1 MSAATFAASAAL
13 APASTSAASSL
24 NRISVPRAP
33 LSARFLR
40 PSLSRVSPSRRRSA
54 AATTCSKRSRR
65 AARGI
70 VVSPDGAGALASS
83 LLGLVLGSL
92 LCLSLCPAC
101 WRSRAFGRT
110 EVRRAASRGQLRG
123 RAGLRFG
130 RQPGSACFACS
141 LGPSLCTA
149 GGCFRSLPLLFTGTG
164 GSSEGEHSTPVAA
177 PTPKCQ
183 LPDACPALG
192 TAPHVWGKPLRAC
205 RIKPIE
211 KNSVPQKT
219 RAAPFLARFEGVV
232 SGHARVRSHYD
243 APACAARNAASRA
256 SASARSRR
264 SSVTAAAAFAASSS
278 ARAARRA

>member
-40 PSLSRVSPSRRRSA
+40 PSLSSVSPSRRRSA
-54 AATTCSKRSRR
+54 TAKTCSKRSRR

-123 RAGLRFG
+123 GAGLRFG
-130 RQPGSACFACS
+130 AEPGCVLCVLSGSFFMHCGGLLS
-141 LGPSLCTA
+141 LAPSSFWHRHWA
-149 GGCFRSLPLLFTGTG
+149 AVK
-164 GSSEGEHSTPVAA
+164 GEHSTPV
-177 PTPKCQ
+177 
-183 LPDACPALG
+183 G
-192 TAPHVWGKPLRAC
+192 RPH
-205 RIKPIE
+205 
-211 KNSVPQKT
+211 Q
-219 RAAPFLARFEGVV
+219 
-232 SGHARVRSHYD
+232 
-243 APACAARNAASRA
+243 NAAYQLHAQHLAPPRMCGGNL
-256 SASARSRR
+256 
-264 SSVTAAAAFAASSS
+264 FAPVESNLSKKKQ
-278 ARAARRA
+278 RPPKNARRPIPRSL

>member
-40 PSLSRVSPSRRRSA
+40 PSLSSVSPSRRRSA

-70 VVSPDGAGALASS
+70 VVSPDGAGALANS

-149 GGCFRSLPLLFTGTG
+149 GGCFRSLPAPLTPGTVTAVK
-164 GSSEGEHSTPVAA
+164 GEH
-177 PTPKCQ
+177 
-183 LPDACPALG
+183 
-192 TAPHVWGKPLRAC
+192 APHTKMPAYQTHAKHSHVCGTLRAC

-211 KNSVPQKT
+211 KKT
-219 RAAPFLARFEGVV
+219 ASPKKRAPPHSSLALRE
-232 SGHARVRSHYD
+232 
-243 APACAARNAASRA
+243 
-256 SASARSRR
+256 
-264 SSVTAAAAFAASSS
+264 
-278 ARAARRA
+278 

>member
-40 PSLSRVSPSRRRSA
+40 PSLSSVSPSRRRGGA
-54 AATTCSKRSRR
+54 AAAAACRERSRR

-130 RQPGSACFACS
+130 AAAGRALRALWVLLYALRGAAFA
-141 LGPSLCTA
+141 
-149 GGCFRSLPLLFTGTG
+149 RSRSF
-164 GSSEGEHSTPVAA
+164 S
-177 PTPKCQ
+177 
-183 LPDACPALG
+183 PALG
-192 TAPHVWGKPLRAC
+192 AAVKEREHGPQNARDDRL
-205 RIKPIE
+205 IKGRWQSFGSPSDRLQRLWMPK
-211 KNSVPQKT
+211 KN
-219 RAAPFLARFEGVV
+219 L
-232 SGHARVRSHYD
+232 
-243 APACAARNAASRA
+243 C
-256 SASARSRR
+256 
-264 SSVTAAAAFAASSS
+264 ASSK
-278 ARAARRA
+278 

>member
-33 LSARFLR
+33 LSAKFLR
-40 PSLSRVSPSRRRSA
+40 PSLLSVSPSRRRSA

-83 LLGLVLGSL
+83 LLGLVLDSL

-101 WRSRAFGRT
+101 WRFRAFGRT

-123 RAGLRFG
+123 GAGLRA
-130 RQPGSACFACS
+130 RGSRAPRALRALRALWVFLMQCGGLLS
-141 LGPSLCTA
+141 LAPSSFWHRHWA
-149 GGCFRSLPLLFTGTG
+149 AVK
-164 GSSEGEHSTPVAA
+164 GEHAST

-192 TAPHVWGKPLRAC
+192 TAPHVWGKLQVRAC
-205 RIKPIE
+205 RIKHRLDHIMMP
-211 KNSVPQKT
+211 
-219 RAAPFLARFEGVV
+219 RHAPLAMSPR
-232 SGHARVRSHYD
+232 
-243 APACAARNAASRA
+243 
-256 SASARSRR
+256 
-264 SSVTAAAAFAASSS
+264 
-278 ARAARRA
+278 ARAPRRGPAAVL

>member
-40 PSLSRVSPSRRRSA
+40 PSLSSVSPSRRRSA

-101 WRSRAFGRT
+101 WRSRAFGRR
-110 EVRRAASRGQLRG
+110 VVVGAASL
-123 RAGLRFG
+123 GL
-130 RQPGSACFACS
+130 
-141 LGPSLCTA
+141 
-149 GGCFRSLPLLFTGTG
+149 G
-164 GSSEGEHSTPVAA
+164 GSSGAEPGCALRGGNPRALRALSGSFFMHCGGLSFALHSFS
-177 PTPKCQ
+177 
-183 LPDACPALG
+183 PALG
-192 TAPHVWGKPLRAC
+192 SVMKESKPTKRAWRSIDRRALTELRITFGPPTTVMDAQKKQAC
-205 RIKPIE
+205 MP
-211 KNSVPQKT
+211 
-219 RAAPFLARFEGVV
+219 LV
-232 SGHARVRSHYD
+232 SKCLRVRCID
-243 APACAARNAASRA
+243 TASDQKRA
-256 SASARSRR
+256 HVSARRPCPTER
-264 SSVTAAAAFAASSS
+264 NL
-278 ARAARRA
+278 

>member
-40 PSLSRVSPSRRRSA
+40 PSLSSVSPSRRRSA

-101 WRSRAFGRT
+101 WRSAFGRT

-123 RAGLRFG
+123 GAGLRFG
-130 RQPGSACFACS
+130 AEPGCVLCVLSGSFFMHCGGLLS
-141 LGPSLCTA
+141 LAPT
-149 GGCFRSLPLLFTGTG
+149 LFTGTA
-164 GSSEGEHSTPVAA
+164 GSSEGEQSTAH
-177 PTPKCQ
+177 KM
-183 LPDACPALG
+183 
-192 TAPHVWGKPLRAC
+192 RA
-205 RIKPIE
+205 
-211 KNSVPQKT
+211 
-219 RAAPFLARFEGVV
+219 
-232 SGHARVRSHYD
+232 
-243 APACAARNAASRA
+243 
-256 SASARSRR
+256 
-264 SSVTAAAAFAASSS
+264 
-278 ARAARRA
+278 

>member
-1 MSAATFAASAAL
+1 MRCLDRKTRLAAPSQSMSAATFAASAAL

-40 PSLSRVSPSRRRSA
+40 PSLSSVSPSRRRSA

-101 WRSRAFGRT
+101 WRSAFGRT
-110 EVRRAASRGQLRG
+110 EVRAGAARGQLRG
-123 RAGLRFG
+123 GAGLRFG
-130 RQPGSACFACS
+130 AEPGSACSACS

-149 GGCFRSLPLLFTGTG
+149 GGCFRSLPAPFGTGT
-164 GSSEGEHSTPVAA
+164 
-177 PTPKCQ
+177 
-183 LPDACPALG
+183 
-192 TAPHVWGKPLRAC
+192 
-205 RIKPIE
+205 
-211 KNSVPQKT
+211 
-219 RAAPFLARFEGVV
+219 
-232 SGHARVRSHYD
+232 
-243 APACAARNAASRA
+243 
-256 SASARSRR
+256 
-264 SSVTAAAAFAASSS
+264 
-278 ARAARRA
+278 

>member
-1 MSAATFAASAAL
+1 MRCLDRKTRLAAPSQSMSAATFAASAAL

-40 PSLSRVSPSRRRSA
+40 PSLSSVSPRRRRGGA
-54 AATTCSKRSRR
+54 AAATCSKRSRR

-70 VVSPDGAGALASS
+70 VVSPDGAGALVSS

-130 RQPGSACFACS
+130 RQPDSACFACS
-141 LGPSLCTA
+141 LGPSLCSA

-164 GSSEGEHSTPVAA
+164 GSSEGEQSTAHKMAA
-177 PTPKCQ
+177 
-183 LPDACPALG
+183 
-192 TAPHVWGKPLRAC
+192 
-205 RIKPIE
+205 
-211 KNSVPQKT
+211 
-219 RAAPFLARFEGVV
+219 
-232 SGHARVRSHYD
+232 
-243 APACAARNAASRA
+243 
-256 SASARSRR
+256 
-264 SSVTAAAAFAASSS
+264 
-278 ARAARRA
+278 

>member
-1 MSAATFAASAAL
+1 MRCLDRKTRLAAPSQSMSAATFAASAAL

-40 PSLSRVSPSRRRSA
+40 PSLSSVSPSRRRS

-130 RQPGSACFACS
+130 AAAGRALRALWVLLYALRGAAFA
-141 LGPSLCTA
+141 
-149 GGCFRSLPLLFTGTG
+149 RSHAF
-164 GSSEGEHSTPVAA
+164 S
-177 PTPKCQ
+177 
-183 LPDACPALG
+183 PALG
-192 TAPHVWGKPLRAC
+192 AAVKEREHG
-205 RIKPIE
+205 
-211 KNSVPQKT
+211 PQKC
-219 RAAPFLARFEGVV
+219 GVTI
-232 SGHARVRSHYD
+232 D
-243 APACAARNAASRA
+243 
-256 SASARSRR
+256 
-264 SSVTAAAAFAASSS
+264 
-278 ARAARRA
+278 

>member
-40 PSLSRVSPSRRRSA
+40 PSLLSVSPSLRRSA

-83 LLGLVLGSL
+83 LLGLVLDSL

-101 WRSRAFGRT
+101 WRFRAFGRT

-130 RQPGSACFACS
+130 AAAGRALRALWVLLYALRGATFA
-141 LGPSLCTA
+141 
-149 GGCFRSLPLLFTGTG
+149 RSHTF
-164 GSSEGEHSTPVAA
+164 S
-177 PTPKCQ
+177 
-183 LPDACPALG
+183 PALG
-192 TAPHVWGKPLRAC
+192 AAVKERRA
-205 RIKPIE
+205 RPTKMRRDDRLIKGRWQSFGSP
-211 KNSVPQKT
+211 SDRLQRLGMPQKNK
-219 RAAPFLARFEGVV
+219 
-232 SGHARVRSHYD
+232 RV
-243 APACAARNAASRA
+243 CL
-256 SASARSRR
+256 
-264 SSVTAAAAFAASSS
+264 
-278 ARAARRA
+278 

>member
-40 PSLSRVSPSRRRSA
+40 PSLLSVSPSRRRSA

-70 VVSPDGAGALASS
+70 VVSPDGAGGLANS

-110 EVRRAASRGQLRG
+110 EVRRAAPLSTGLRG
-123 RAGLRFG
+123 RAGL
-130 RQPGSACFACS
+130 SALRALWVLLYS
-141 LGPSLCTA
+141 LSQSFC
-149 GGCFRSLPLLFTGTG
+149 TGTVTAVK
-164 GSSEGEHSTPVAA
+164 GEH
-177 PTPKCQ
+177 
-183 LPDACPALG
+183 
-192 TAPHVWGKPLRAC
+192 APHTKMPAYQTHAKHSHVCGTLRAC

-211 KNSVPQKT
+211 KNSVPQK
-219 RAAPFLARFEGVV
+219 RAPPLSSLALRE
-232 SGHARVRSHYD
+232 
-243 APACAARNAASRA
+243 
-256 SASARSRR
+256 
-264 SSVTAAAAFAASSS
+264 
-278 ARAARRA
+278 

>member
-1 MSAATFAASAAL
+1 MRCLDRKTRLAAPSQSMSAATFAASAAL

-40 PSLSRVSPSRRRSA
+40 PSLSSVSPSRRRSA

-83 LLGLVLGSL
+83 LLGLVLDSL

-101 WRSRAFGRT
+101 WRFRAFGRT

-130 RQPGSACFACS
+130 AAAGRALRALWVLLYALRGAAFA
-141 LGPSLCTA
+141 
-149 GGCFRSLPLLFTGTG
+149 RSHAF
-164 GSSEGEHSTPVAA
+164 S
-177 PTPKCQ
+177 
-183 LPDACPALG
+183 PALG
-192 TAPHVWGKPLRAC
+192 AAVKEREHD
-205 RIKPIE
+205 
-211 KNSVPQKT
+211 PQKC
-219 RAAPFLARFEGVV
+219 GVTI
-232 SGHARVRSHYD
+232 D
-243 APACAARNAASRA
+243 
-256 SASARSRR
+256 
-264 SSVTAAAAFAASSS
+264 
-278 ARAARRA
+278 

>member
-40 PSLSRVSPSRRRSA
+40 PSLLSVSPSRRRSA

-101 WRSRAFGRT
+101 WRSRGASG
-110 EVRRAASRGQLRG
+110 SRGGAG
-123 RAGLRFG
+123 RALGAAGLRVLCVLS
-130 RQPGSACFACS
+130 GSFFMQCGGLLS
-141 LGPSLCTA
+141 LAPSSFWHRHWA
-149 GGCFRSLPLLFTGTG
+149 AVK
-164 GSSEGEHSTPVAA
+164 GEHST
-177 PTPKCQ
+177 
-183 LPDACPALG
+183 
-192 TAPHVWGKPLRAC
+192 
-205 RIKPIE
+205 
-211 KNSVPQKT
+211 
-219 RAAPFLARFEGVV
+219 LARPHQNANYQT
-232 SGHARVRSHYD
+232 HAQHS
-243 APACAARNAASRA
+243 APPRMCGGNFKFVPVESNIG
-256 SASARSRR
+256 
-264 SSVTAAAAFAASSS
+264 
-278 ARAARRA
+278 

>member
-1 MSAATFAASAAL
+1 MRCLDRKTRLAAPSQSMSAATFAASAAL

-40 PSLSRVSPSRRRSA
+40 PSLSSVSPSRRRSA

-130 RQPGSACFACS
+130 AAAGRALRALWVLLMHCGGLLS
-141 LGPSLCTA
+141 L
-149 GGCFRSLPLLFTGTG
+149 
-164 GSSEGEHSTPVAA
+164 A
-177 PTPKCQ
+177 PTFS
-183 LPDACPALG
+183 PALG
-192 TAPHVWGKPLRAC
+192 AAVKESKRG
-205 RIKPIE
+205 
-211 KNSVPQKT
+211 PQ
-219 RAAPFLARFEGVV
+219 
-232 SGHARVRSHYD
+232 
-243 APACAARNAASRA
+243 NAG
-256 SASARSRR
+256 
-264 SSVTAAAAFAASSS
+264 
-278 ARAARRA
+278 

>member
-40 PSLSRVSPSRRRSA
+40 PSLLSVSPSLRRSA

-83 LLGLVLGSL
+83 LLGLVLDSL

-101 WRSRAFGRT
+101 WRFRAFGRT

-130 RQPGSACFACS
+130 AAAGRALRALWVLLYALRAAAFA
-141 LGPSLCTA
+141 
-149 GGCFRSLPLLFTGTG
+149 RSHFFTGTG
-164 GSSEGEHSTPVAA
+164 GSSEGEQSTAH
-177 PTPKCQ
+177 KM
-183 LPDACPALG
+183 
-192 TAPHVWGKPLRAC
+192 
-205 RIKPIE
+205 
-211 KNSVPQKT
+211 
-219 RAAPFLARFEGVV
+219 
-232 SGHARVRSHYD
+232 RVTID
-243 APACAARNAASRA
+243 
-256 SASARSRR
+256 
-264 SSVTAAAAFAASSS
+264 
-278 ARAARRA
+278 

>member
-1 MSAATFAASAAL
+1 MRCLDRKTRLAAPSQSMSAATFAASAAL
-13 APASTSAASSL
+13 APASTSAAASL

-40 PSLSRVSPSRRRSA
+40 PSLSSVSPSRRRGGAA

-130 RQPGSACFACS
+130 AAAGRALRALWVLLYALRGAAFA
-141 LGPSLCTA
+141 
-149 GGCFRSLPLLFTGTG
+149 RS
-164 GSSEGEHSTPVAA
+164 HSFS
-177 PTPKCQ
+177 
-183 LPDACPALG
+183 PALG
-192 TAPHVWGKPLRAC
+192 
-205 RIKPIE
+205 
-211 KNSVPQKT
+211 
-219 RAAPFLARFEGVV
+219 AAVKE
-232 SGHARVRSHYD
+232 
-243 APACAARNAASRA
+243 SRA
-256 SASARSRR
+256 RPTKCA
-264 SSVTAAAAFAASSS
+264 
-278 ARAARRA
+278 

>member
-40 PSLSRVSPSRRRSA
+40 PSLSSVSPSRRRSA

-110 EVRRAASRGQLRG
+110 EVRRAASRGSSGAEPGCASGRSRAPRALRALWVLLYALRG
-123 RAGLRFG
+123 
-130 RQPGSACFACS
+130 
-141 LGPSLCTA
+141 
-149 GGCFRSLPLLFTGTG
+149 
-164 GSSEGEHSTPVAA
+164 
-177 PTPKCQ
+177 
-183 LPDACPALG
+183 
-192 TAPHVWGKPLRAC
+192 
-205 RIKPIE
+205 
-211 KNSVPQKT
+211 
-219 RAAPFLARFEGVV
+219 
-232 SGHARVRSHYD
+232 
-243 APACAARNAASRA
+243 
-256 SASARSRR
+256 
-264 SSVTAAAAFAASSS
+264 AAFARSQLLLH
-278 ARAARRA
+278 RHWGQQ

>member
-1 MSAATFAASAAL
+1 MRCLDRKTRLAAPSHSMSAATFAASAAL

-40 PSLSRVSPSRRRSA
+40 PSLSSVSPSRRRSA

-141 LGPSLCTA
+141 LGPTLCTA
-149 GGCFRSLPLLFTGTG
+149 GGCFRSLPAPFAPAL
-164 GSSEGEHSTPVAA
+164 GSSEG
-177 PTPKCQ
+177 
-183 LPDACPALG
+183 
-192 TAPHVWGKPLRAC
+192 
-205 RIKPIE
+205 
-211 KNSVPQKT
+211 
-219 RAAPFLARFEGVV
+219 
-232 SGHARVRSHYD
+232 
-243 APACAARNAASRA
+243 
-256 SASARSRR
+256 
-264 SSVTAAAAFAASSS
+264 
-278 ARAARRA
+278 RAARQ

>member
-40 PSLSRVSPSRRRSA
+40 PSLSSVSPSRRGSA

-70 VVSPDGAGALASS
+70 VVSPDGAGALAST
-83 LLGLVLGSL
+83 L
-92 LCLSLCPAC
+92 LCWC
-101 WRSRAFGRT
+101 WVPCFPFPSVRLAGAP
-110 EVRRAASRGQLRG
+110 EVRRAALGAEPGCALRG
-123 RAGLRFG
+123 SRALRALRALWVLLYAVRG
-130 RQPGSACFACS
+130 AAFA
-141 LGPSLCTA
+141 
-149 GGCFRSLPLLFTGTG
+149 RSRLLLAPAL
-164 GSSEGEHSTPVAA
+164 GSSEGRAQHASSTPHTKIPAYQTHAQHSGPPRMCGGNLFA
-177 PTPKCQ
+177 PVESNLSK
-183 LPDACPALG
+183 
-192 TAPHVWGKPLRAC
+192 K
-205 RIKPIE
+205 I
-211 KNSVPQKT
+211 SVPQKT

-232 SGHARVRSHYD
+232 SGHARVRSHYH
-243 APACAARNAASRA
+243 APACAARNVASRA

-264 SSVTAAAAFAASSS
+264 SSVTAAAAFEASSS

>member
-40 PSLSRVSPSRRRSA
+40 PSLSSVSPSRRRGGAA

-83 LLGLVLGSL
+83 LLGLVLDSL

-101 WRSRAFGRT
+101 WRFRAFGRT

-130 RQPGSACFACS
+130 AAAGRALRALWVLLYALRGAAFARS
-141 LGPSLCTA
+141 RSFSPALGA
-149 GGCFRSLPLLFTGTG
+149 A
-164 GSSEGEHSTPVAA
+164 SEGERAR
-177 PTPKCQ
+177 PTKC
-183 LPDACPALG
+183 A
-192 TAPHVWGKPLRAC
+192 
-205 RIKPIE
+205 
-211 KNSVPQKT
+211 
-219 RAAPFLARFEGVV
+219 
-232 SGHARVRSHYD
+232 
-243 APACAARNAASRA
+243 
-256 SASARSRR
+256 
-264 SSVTAAAAFAASSS
+264 
-278 ARAARRA
+278 

>member
-40 PSLSRVSPSRRRSA
+40 PSLLSVSPSLRRSA

-101 WRSRAFGRT
+101 RRSRAFGRT

-123 RAGLRFG
+123 GAGLRFG
-130 RQPGSACFACS
+130 AEPGCVLCVLSGSFFMHCGGLLS
-141 LGPSLCTA
+141 L
-149 GGCFRSLPLLFTGTG
+149 
-164 GSSEGEHSTPVAA
+164 A
-177 PTPKCQ
+177 PTPFHRHWAAVMKES
-183 LPDACPALG
+183 
-192 TAPHVWGKPLRAC
+192 KPTKHGDRL
-205 RIKPIE
+205 IKG
-211 KNSVPQKT
+211 
-219 RAAPFLARFEGVV
+219 R
-232 SGHARVRSHYD
+232 
-243 APACAARNAASRA
+243 
-256 SASARSRR
+256 
-264 SSVTAAAAFAASSS
+264 
-278 ARAARRA
+278 

>member
-40 PSLSRVSPSRRRSA
+40 PSLLSVSPSRRRSA

-70 VVSPDGAGALASS
+70 VVSPDGAGALANS

-101 WRSRAFGRT
+101 WRSRAFGRR
-110 EVRRAASRGQLRG
+110 VVVGAASRGQLSG
-123 RAGLRFG
+123 RSRAARVGAATTGLRVL
-130 RQPGSACFACS
+130 CVLS

-149 GGCFRSLPLLFTGTG
+149 GGCFRSPLLFTGTG
-164 GSSEGEHSTPVAA
+164 HVMKESK
-177 PTPKCQ
+177 PTKHGDR
-183 LPDACPALG
+183 L
-192 TAPHVWGKPLRAC
+192 
-205 RIKPIE
+205 IKG
-211 KNSVPQKT
+211 
-219 RAAPFLARFEGVV
+219 R
-232 SGHARVRSHYD
+232 
-243 APACAARNAASRA
+243 
-256 SASARSRR
+256 
-264 SSVTAAAAFAASSS
+264 
-278 ARAARRA
+278 

>member
-40 PSLSRVSPSRRRSA
+40 PSLLSVSPSRRRSA

-130 RQPGSACFACS
+130 AAAGRALRALWVLLYALRGAAFA
-141 LGPSLCTA
+141 
-149 GGCFRSLPLLFTGTG
+149 RSRSF
-164 GSSEGEHSTPVAA
+164 S
-177 PTPKCQ
+177 
-183 LPDACPALG
+183 PALG
-192 TAPHVWGKPLRAC
+192 AAVKEREHGPQNARDDRL
-205 RIKPIE
+205 IKGRWQSFGSPSDRLQRLCMP
-211 KNSVPQKT
+211 KRNK
-219 RAAPFLARFEGVV
+219 
-232 SGHARVRSHYD
+232 RV
-243 APACAARNAASRA
+243 CL
-256 SASARSRR
+256 
-264 SSVTAAAAFAASSS
+264 
-278 ARAARRA
+278 

>member
-40 PSLSRVSPSRRRSA
+40 PSLSSVSPSRRRSA

-110 EVRRAASRGQLRG
+110 EVRRAAPLSTGQLRG
-123 RAGLRFG
+123 RAGLRALRALWVLLYALRG
-130 RQPGSACFACS
+130 AAFA
-141 LGPSLCTA
+141 
-149 GGCFRSLPLLFTGTG
+149 RSQLLLAPAL
-164 GSSEGEHSTPVAA
+164 GSSEGRAQHASSST
-177 PTPKCQ
+177 PTPKCRV
-183 LPDACPALG
+183 PDACPALG

-205 RIKPIE
+205 RIKPR
-211 KNSVPQKT
+211 KKT
-219 RAAPFLARFEGVV
+219 ASPKKRAPPLSSLALRE
-232 SGHARVRSHYD
+232 
-243 APACAARNAASRA
+243 
-256 SASARSRR
+256 
-264 SSVTAAAAFAASSS
+264 
-278 ARAARRA
+278 

>member
-40 PSLSRVSPSRRRSA
+40 PSLLSVSPSRRRSA

-83 LLGLVLGSL
+83 LLGLVLDSL

-101 WRSRAFGRT
+101 WRFRAFGRT

-123 RAGLRFG
+123 GAGLRA
-130 RQPGSACFACS
+130 RGSRAPRALRALRALWVFLMQCGGLLS
-141 LGPSLCTA
+141 LAPSSFWHRHWA
-149 GGCFRSLPLLFTGTG
+149 AVK
-164 GSSEGEHSTPVAA
+164 GEHSTLARPHQNANYQTHAQHSAPPRMCGGNLFAPVESNLS
-177 PTPKCQ
+177 KKK
-183 LPDACPALG
+183 
-192 TAPHVWGKPLRAC
+192 TA
-205 RIKPIE
+205 
-211 KNSVPQKT
+211 SPQK
-219 RAAPFLARFEGVV
+219 RAPPHSTLGLDHIMMPQHAPLAV
-232 SGHARVRSHYD
+232 SPR
-243 APACAARNAASRA
+243 
-256 SASARSRR
+256 
-264 SSVTAAAAFAASSS
+264 
-278 ARAARRA
+278 ARAPRRGPAAVL